1 MDSVEKNTEEAI
13 SRGLREAARGK
24 SLKSIASAMGMEYH
38 ELCKLL
44 KNNPFFAK
52 ELQEYREMA
61 LHAKADELMT
71 LADEEG
77 DVQRLRLKSDNIKWV
92 LSRLIRNVYGDNV
105 EVRVVNANLQEA
117 LDAARKRARIVNP
130 PELSEPIDV
139 SADSLPSLSDILGC

>member
-1 MDSVEKNTEEAI
+1 MDSVENATEEAI
-13 SRGLREAARGK
+13 NRGLRVAASGK
-24 SLKSIASAMGMEYH
+24 SLKNIAQAMGLEYH
-38 ELCKLL
+38 QLCKLL

-52 ELQEYREMA
+52 QLQEFREMA

-105 EVRVVNANLQEA
+105 EVRVVNANLAEA
-117 LDAARKRARIVNP
+117 MKEAKKRAQIINATP
-130 PELSEPIDV
+130 IEHYPDEP
-139 SADSLPSLSDILGC
+139 LSLSDILDC

>member
-1 MDSVEKNTEEAI
+1 MDSVENATDEAI
-13 SRGLREAARGK
+13 NRGLRVAASGK
-24 SLKSIASAMGMEYH
+24 SLKNIAQAMGLEYH
-38 ELCKLL
+38 QLCKLL

-52 ELQEYREMA
+52 QLQEFREMA

-105 EVRVVNANLQEA
+105 EVRVVNANLAEA
-117 LDAARKRARIVNP
+117 MKDAKKRAQIINATP
-130 PELSEPIDV
+130 IEHYPDEP
-139 SADSLPSLSDILGC
+139 LSLSDILDC

>member
-1 MDSVEKNTEEAI
+1 MDSVENATEEAI
-13 SRGLREAARGK
+13 NRGLRVAAAGK
-24 SLKSIASAMGMEYH
+24 SLKNIAQAMGLEYH
-38 ELCKLL
+38 QLCKLL

-52 ELQEYREMA
+52 QLQEFREMA

-105 EVRVVNANLQEA
+105 EVRVVNANLAEA
-117 LDAARKRARIVNP
+117 MKEAKKRAQIINATP
-130 PELSEPIDV
+130 IEHYPDEP
-139 SADSLPSLSDILGC
+139 LSLSDILDC